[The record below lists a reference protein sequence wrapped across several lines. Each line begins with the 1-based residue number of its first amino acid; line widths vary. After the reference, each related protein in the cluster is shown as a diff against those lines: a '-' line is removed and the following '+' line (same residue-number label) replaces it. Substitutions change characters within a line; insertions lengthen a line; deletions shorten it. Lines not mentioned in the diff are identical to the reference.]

1 MSIAATIF
9 RRIYNEPPFLPAP
22 LLVDRHGVRGGCS
35 LCADDV
41 EVIMIGLLAL
51 VAAVCFSHLAI
62 LHICSI
68 IFRKPRPRYRVTR
81 QVIYMERKR

>member
-1 MSIAATIF
+1 
-9 RRIYNEPPFLPAP
+9 
-22 LLVDRHGVRGGCS
+22 
-35 LCADDV
+35 
-41 EVIMIGLLAL
+41 MIGLLAL